1 MPTQK
6 GMSSFTGWKPGTGEP
21 MKEKKDRERF
31 SIKFNENDPAHD
43 AVIRL
48 LEKQGSHS
56 KAQFIVNA
64 ILHYVNCSE
73 TPVISA
79 AQTADRAFIEK
90 IVMEIL
96 NNRDSGQQDT
106 VNGIGS
112 RKAIR
117 EEPVPTGLQ
126 EQRRDAEP
134 KQETMDE
141 AAWAMIADTM
151 SAFRNS

>member
-6 GMSSFTGWKPGTGEP
+6 GMSSFTGWKPEAGEP

-31 SIKFNENDPAHD
+31 SIKFNENDPTHD
-43 AVIRL
+43 TVIRL
-48 LEKQGSHS
+48 LEKQGPHS
-56 KAQFIVNA
+56 TAQFIVNA

-73 TPVISA
+73 TSDISA
-79 AQTADRAFIEK
+79 AQTADRASIEK

-96 NNRDSGQQDT
+96 NNRDNGQQDT

-112 RKAIR
+112 SKAIR
-117 EEPVPTGLQ
+117 EEPVPAGLQ

-134 KQETMDE
+134 KQEAMDE